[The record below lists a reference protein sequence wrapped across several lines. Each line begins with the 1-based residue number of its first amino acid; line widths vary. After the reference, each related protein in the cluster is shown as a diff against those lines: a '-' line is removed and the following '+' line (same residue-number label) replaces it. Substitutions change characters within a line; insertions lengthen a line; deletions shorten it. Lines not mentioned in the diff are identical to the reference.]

1 VKWFSQVCD
10 FSGWGP
16 WCSLLAKR
24 RASICREKELLMR
37 LYVTLEL
44 TDMCSGKVWV
54 LIQTEQYV
62 GSSTLPGRN

>member
-1 VKWFSQVCD
+1 MKWFSQVCD

-16 WCSLLAKR
+16 WCLLAKR

-54 LIQTEQYV
+54 LIQTEKYV